1 MANSMV
7 SVVIEGYRNPA
18 RAVQSELK
26 KDEALLVVFFFSRLF
41 GIVTMNG
48 QIC

>member
-7 SVVIEGYRNPA
+7 SVVTEGYRNPI

-26 KDEALLVVFFFSRLF
+26 KDEALLVGFSMLF
-41 GIVTMNG
+41 WVVTVNG

>member
-26 KDEALLVVFFFSRLF
+26 KDEALLVGFSRLF
-41 GIVTMNG
+41 GVVTVNG